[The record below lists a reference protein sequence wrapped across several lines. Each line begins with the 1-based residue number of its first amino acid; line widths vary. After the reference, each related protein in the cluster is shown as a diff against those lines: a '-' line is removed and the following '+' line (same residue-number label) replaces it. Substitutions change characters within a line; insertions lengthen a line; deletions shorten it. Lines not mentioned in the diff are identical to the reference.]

1 MYMLPDGDAADVAG
15 ADMAV
20 MADMAD
26 MAVIADMAVMDIM
39 AESYTYNFLVYMILN
54 EFNYS

>member
-1 MYMLPDGDAADVAG
+1 MLPDGDAADVAG
-15 ADMAV
+15 ADMA
-20 MADMAD
+20 DT
-26 MAVIADMAVMDIM
+26 DIM

>member
-15 ADMAV
+15 ADMA
-20 MADMAD
+20 
-26 MAVIADMAVMDIM
+26 DMAVMAVMDTADTDIM